1 MVIFHSYVKLPE
13 GKFPEKLD
21 KPHSG
26 PVSAV
31 PNQVGPQG
39 ISLPGSSQNYRRWTT
54 WQSPGFF
61 FGCCFGVKFVKCYKT
76 HLKETSWKKK
86 NCIAH
91 LPKPQVSSHPKRT
104 AGSPIAQFGT
114 QETFWKRSNA
124 PCLAWQQ
131 RIHGNK
137 KHVQITTA
145 NVDVIVPKCFCV

>member
-1 MVIFHSYVKLPE
+1 MIFHSYVKLPE

-86 NCIAH
+86 KLHCPFTETASLFTPEKNRWI
-91 LPKPQVSSHPKRT
+91 SHRSVWHPGNFLEEIQCSMLGLATTHPWK
-104 AGSPIAQFGT
+104 
-114 QETFWKRSNA
+114 QET
-124 PCLAWQQ
+124 C
-131 RIHGNK
+131 
-137 KHVQITTA
+137 A
-145 NVDVIVPKCFCV
+145 NNHRKC